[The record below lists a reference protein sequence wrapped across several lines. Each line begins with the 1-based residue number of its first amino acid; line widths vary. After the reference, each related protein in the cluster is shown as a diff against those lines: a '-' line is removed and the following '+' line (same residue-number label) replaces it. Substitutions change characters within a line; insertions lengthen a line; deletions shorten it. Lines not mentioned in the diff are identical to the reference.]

1 MVRKGEDSLEK
12 IDSFS
17 CLPFGRDVVKAI
29 RYRGKV
35 MEKGQED
42 IMVVDAIFVDVVVVA
57 ASC

>member
-12 IDSFS
+12 MDSIS
-17 CLPFGRDVVKAI
+17 CLPFGRDVVKSI
-29 RYRGKV
+29 RCRGKV

-42 IMVVDAIFVDVVVVA
+42 IIVVDDAIFVDVVA